1 MSTSL
6 QYTVY
11 GHDGC
16 SQYAPVLRF
25 SGQRKAP
32 VAGHYLLGNGY
43 RAFNPVL
50 MRFLSP
56 DSWSPMGA
64 GGLNCYVYCA
74 GDPVNNTDP
83 SGHFKLPRVRLPS
96 VRPKA
101 GFHMRNTEFKGKT
114 TTSPVVSERIVG
126 TVNELGLGYGNQL
139 SHIMTSAEWSDPQ
152 ILLVE
157 GTTLKLISNY
167 GENLK
172 REAGWAVS
180 QAAAPIS
187 SQSRLS
193 EAIGV
198 LVPLYE
204 KMKLAKNTPSA
215 ISWLHDPK
223 RQIPNVRDPG
233 KAG

>member
-11 GHDGC
+11 GHDGY
-16 SQYAPVLRF
+16 SQYPSVLRF
-25 SGQRKAP
+25 SGQRKESAT
-32 VAGHYLLGNGY
+32 GHYLLGNGY

-50 MRFLSP
+50 MRFHSP
-56 DSWSPMGA
+56 DSLSPMGA
-64 GGLNCYVYCA
+64 GGFNCYAYCA

-83 SGHFKLPRVRLPS
+83 SGHFKLPRVQLQS
-96 VRPKA
+96 VRSKA
-101 GFHMRNTEFKGKT
+101 GFHMRNPELKGKT
-114 TTSPVVSERIVG
+114 TTSPVVSERVVG
-126 TVNELGLGYGNQL
+126 TVNELGRGYGDQL
-139 SHIMTSAEWSDPQ
+139 SHIMTSAEWTDPQ

-157 GTTLKLISNY
+157 GTTQKLISNY

-172 REAGWAVS
+172 REAGWTVS

-193 EAIGV
+193 EAIRV

-223 RQIPNVRDPG
+223 REISNVRDPG

>member
-1 MSTSL
+1 MLSPL

-32 VAGHYLLGNGY
+32 VAGLYLLGNGY
-43 RAFNPVL
+43 RAFSSVL

-83 SGHFKLPRVRLPS
+83 SGHAKHTRGRLPS

-101 GFHMRNTEFKGKT
+101 GFHMRNPEHKGKT
-114 TTSPVVSERIVG
+114 TPSPVVSEGVVG

-139 SHIMTSAEWSDPQ
+139 SDIMTSAVWSDPQ
-152 ILLVE
+152 FLLVE
-157 GTTLKLISNY
+157 GTTHKLISNY

-172 REAGWAVS
+172 REAGWTVS

-193 EAIGV
+193 EAIDV

-204 KMKLAKNTPSA
+204 KMKLAKNNPSA

-223 RQIPNVRDPG
+223 RQIPSVRDPG